1 MATLVYTPSIA
12 TFRGPTWAILRNS
25 LRNSVRNHLLDA
37 RAQWPS
43 QRVLTTSAV
52 FCMVAFAY
60 ALAVGFD
67 LPVAKLRIEHDP
79 ALAIGLDLLLL
90 AAFIAAF
97 HWAQR
102 PRELNLRVPYCP
114 GCQRCARRALA
125 QALLQVGCI
134 AVLFFGL
141 WQPLPQPVW
150 QVASPMAAASLWV
163 GYGAGWV
170 LMLRKACTPMLL
182 LLGVCLVEWSAPGM
196 TLGHLV
202 FAMGMTAF
210 AAKYR
215 RALSKLACGD
225 DSRRILINHLSEI
238 RS

>member
-1 MATLVYTPSIA
+1 MASLVYPPSIA
-12 TFRGPTWAILRNS
+12 TFLSPPWASLRNS

-43 QRVLTTSAV
+43 QRVLTASAV
-52 FCMVAFAY
+52 FCLVAFAY

-67 LPVAKLRIEHDP
+67 LPVVKLRIEHDP
-79 ALAIGLDLLLL
+79 ALGIGLDLLLL
-90 AAFIAAF
+90 AAFIATF

-102 PRELNLRVPYCP
+102 PREMNLRVPNCP
-114 GCQRCARRALA
+114 GCPRCTRRALA

-134 AVLFFGL
+134 AVLFFAL
-141 WQPLPQPVW
+141 WQPLPQAVW
-150 QVASPMAAASLWV
+150 QVASPMAAALLWV

-170 LMLRKACTPMLL
+170 LMLWKARDPKFLL
-182 LLGVCLVEWSAPGM
+182 AGVCLVEWSAPGM

-210 AAKYR
+210 ATKYR

-225 DSRRILINHLSEI
+225 DSRRILID
-238 RS
+238 